1 MMPVPAKLTRTVLA
15 AILSLWPL
23 TSTLASPAH
32 KAALID
38 RYGRLLPKTSASCIT
53 CHTSDPGIYMPT
65 RLVDIPHNAF
75 GARLAALGSS
85 DIETRLA
92 KIATEDTDRDGTS
105 NELELL
111 AGTSPANAS
120 ERPTRAQLTDANL
133 KQLSLSFRTSDYAFR
148 PFKPVPA
155 RPPSK
160 TSIDSLLTRYQ
171 TERDITANPAAP
183 KEMLLRRAT
192 MDITGLPP
200 TPAERSAF
208 LADTRSDAYKRL
220 IDRLLASPAYGE
232 RWGRHFMDI
241 WRYSDWAGWNDGG
254 QVRDSQPHIWRWR
267 DWIVESLNGNM
278 PYDRMVTLML
288 AADEV
293 APTDQNALR
302 ATGFLVRNYKL
313 LSREAWMEDTVNH
326 TSKAF
331 LGITMHCAK
340 CHSHMYDPIQQTDYY
355 RFRAIFENYN
365 VRTERIPGEP
375 DTAKTALVRAY
386 DADMTAATYL
396 FPRGDDR
403 NPDKSRAF
411 TAGLP
416 AFLGGEIGVKP
427 VTLPV
432 VAVHPELASFVIDET
447 RTGLQKKLAAAQL
460 ADKNDPRAQLV
471 FLQAQV
477 DLQIFDAQRVVETI
491 ELTGDKSSPSWVA
504 AAKGVVRLERYKRF
518 TDARIALFDAHKRLA
533 AAAEKDKPAAQAT
546 VTQLEKDVAAA
557 EAKSTTDPDTAY
569 TKRLQTLPKESTGK
583 RTAFAT
589 WLTDKRN
596 PLTARVIVNHVWM
609 RHFGTALA
617 PSVADFG
624 HNSQAV
630 EQGQLLDYL
639 ARSFMDSGWDMKRLH
654 REIMLS
660 AAYQR
665 DSRPSAKM
673 LQRDPDNVSYWR
685 FAPRRLEAEGVRDAI
700 LAVSGQL
707 DRTQGG
713 AEIDQNLALETK
725 RRSIYLRSAPE
736 KEAEFIKV
744 FDGPSVTECYE
755 RKQSI
760 LPQQALAMA
769 NSKLALRE
777 ARTLAAGIYA
787 KLPEKTHVFTAIRDA
802 FIATLTR
809 EPTPNEIVECLRF
822 MASEQ
827 PGAGATP
834 GASPTLLRRLENLVA
849 VLINHHEFVTIR

>member
-1 MMPVPAKLTRTVLA
+1 MPVPARIIHMFLA
-15 AILSLWPL
+15 AVIATWSANA
-23 TSTLASPAH
+23 SLASPAH

-38 RYGRLLPKTSASCIT
+38 RYGRLLPKASASCIT
-53 CHTSDPGIYMPT
+53 CHTSDPGIHMPT
-65 RLVDIPHNAF
+65 KLSDIPHNAF

-92 KIATEDTDRDGTS
+92 KIAKEDTDHDGTS

-111 AGTSPANAS
+111 AGTNPASAS
-120 ERPTRAQLTDANL
+120 ERPTQAQLTDAAL
-133 KQLSLSFRTSDYAFR
+133 KQLPLAYRINDYAYR

-155 RPPSK
+155 AAART
-160 TSIDSLLTRYQ
+160 TSIDSLLTIYQ
-171 TERDITANPAAP
+171 RERNIMANPAAP

-192 MDITGLPP
+192 MDLTGLPP
-200 TPAERSAF
+200 TPAERQAF
-208 LADTRSDAYKRL
+208 LSDTRPDAYTRL

-278 PYDRMVTLML
+278 PYNQMVTLML

-331 LGITMHCAK
+331 MGITMHCAK
-340 CHSHMYDPIQQTDYY
+340 CHSHMYDPIQQADYY

-386 DADMTAATYL
+386 DADMTAATYF

-403 NPDKSRAF
+403 NPDKSRTF
-411 TAGLP
+411 TPGLP
-416 AFLGGEIGVKP
+416 AFLGGEIGVKA
-427 VTLPV
+427 VKLPV
-432 VAVHPELASFVIDET
+432 VAVHPELAPFVVAESRATLVQRLTDA
-447 RTGLQKKLAAAQL
+447 RKAPQSQ
-460 ADKNDPRAQLV
+460 PRAAMNLL
-471 FLQAQV
+471 LQEYA
-477 DLQIFDAQRVVETI
+477 LQHFDALRVVEDI
-491 ELTGDKSSPSWVA
+491 EVSGDTSSPAWA
-504 AAKGVVRLERYKRF
+504 TAAKGVVRLERLKRF
-518 TDARIALFDAHKRLA
+518 TELRLDLLDKRQRLQD
-533 AAAEKDKPAAQAT
+533 AAEKDKPAAAAVVAQ
-546 VTQLEKDVAAA
+546 VEKDVAAA
-557 EAKSTTDPDTAY
+557 EAKVAAPSDTTY
-569 TKRLQTLPKESTGK
+569 TKRLQTFPKESTGK
-583 RTAFAT
+583 RTAFAA
-589 WLTDKRN
+589 WLTNKSN
-596 PLTARVIVNHVWM
+596 PLTARVIVNHIWM
-609 RHFGTALA
+609 RHFGAALA

-624 HNSQAV
+624 HNSQVV
-630 EQGQLLDYL
+630 EQGRLLDYL
-639 ARSFMDSGWDMKRLH
+639 ARSFMDSGWDIKRLH

-665 DSRPSAKM
+665 DSRPNPKM
-673 LQRDPDNVSYWR
+673 LAHDPDNASYWR

-713 AEIDQNLALETK
+713 PELDQNLALDSK

-760 LPQQALAMA
+760 LPQQALALA

-777 ARTLAAGIYA
+777 ARTLAADIYA
-787 KLPEKTHVFTAIRDA
+787 KLSDKTHVFTAIRGA

-809 EPTPNEIVECLRF
+809 EPTADEMVECLRF
-822 MASEQ
+822 MASTTESK
-827 PGAGATP
+827 PANAEN
-834 GASPTLLRRLENLVA
+834 TLLRRLENLVA

>member
-1 MMPVPAKLTRTVLA
+1 MMPVSAKLTRTVLA
-15 AILSLWPL
+15 AIISLWPL

-38 RYGRLLPKTSASCIT
+38 RYGRLLPKASASCIT
-53 CHTSDPGIYMPT
+53 CHTSDPGIHMPT
-65 RLVDIPHNAF
+65 RLADIPHNAF
-75 GARLAALGSS
+75 GARLAALGSR

-92 KIATEDTDRDGTS
+92 KIATEDTDHDGTS

-120 ERPTRAQLTDANL
+120 ERPTVAQRTDAAL
-133 KQLSLSFRTSDYAFR
+133 KQLPLAFRTSDYAFR
-148 PFKPVPA
+148 PFKPVPP
-155 RPPSK
+155 RPTSNV
-160 TSIDSLLTRYQ
+160 SIDSLLNRYQ
-171 TERDITANPAAP
+171 TERDISANPAAS
-183 KEMLLRRAT
+183 KEVLLRRAT

-208 LADTRSDAYKRL
+208 LADTRTDAYKRL
-220 IDRLLASPAYGE
+220 IDRLLASPTYGE

-278 PYDRMVTLML
+278 PYNRMVTLML

-340 CHSHMYDPIQQTDYY
+340 CHSHMYDPIPQTDYY

-403 NPDKSRAF
+403 NPDKSRTF
-411 TAGLP
+411 SPGVP

-427 VTLPV
+427 ITLPA
-432 VAVHPELASFVIDET
+432 VAAHPELAAFVIDET
-447 RTGLQKKLAAAQL
+447 RASLQKKLAAAQL

-471 FLQAQV
+471 YLQAQV
-477 DLQIFDAQRVVETI
+477 DMQIFDAQRVIENI
-491 ELTGDKSSPSWVA
+491 ELTGDKSSAKWVM
-504 AAKGVVRLERYKRF
+504 AAKDIVRLERYKRF
-518 TDARIALFDAHKRLA
+518 TDARVLLFDARKRLA
-533 AAAEKDKPAAQAT
+533 AASDKDKPMAQAA

-557 EAKSTTDPDTAY
+557 EAKSATELDTAY
-569 TKRLQTLPKESTGK
+569 TKRIQSLPNQSTGK
-583 RTAFAT
+583 RTAFAA
-589 WLTDKRN
+589 WLVDKQN
-596 PLTARVIVNHVWM
+596 PLTARVLVNHIWM

-639 ARSFMDSGWDMKRLH
+639 ARRFMDSGWDMKRLH

-777 ARTLAAGIYA
+777 ARTLAASIYEA
-787 KLPEKTHVFTAIRDA
+787 LPEKNHVFTAIRNA

-809 EPTPNEIVECLRF
+809 EPTTDEMTECVRF

-827 PGAGATP
+827 PVAGATP

>member
-1 MMPVPAKLTRTVLA
+1 MPVPARLTQMLLA
-15 AILSLWPL
+15 AVIAICSA
-23 TSTLASPAH
+23 SATLASPAH

-38 RYGRLLPKTSASCIT
+38 RYGRLLPKASVSCIT

-65 RLVDIPHNAF
+65 RLADIPHNAF

-92 KIATEDTDRDGTS
+92 KIAREDTDHDGTS

-111 AGTSPANAS
+111 AGTNPANAS
-120 ERPTRAQLTDANL
+120 ERPTHAQRSDAAL
-133 KQLSLSFRTSDYAFR
+133 KQLPLAFRNADYSYR
-148 PFKPVPA
+148 PFKTIPA
-155 RPPSK
+155 APASK

-171 TERDITANPAAP
+171 TERDITANPVAP

-192 MDITGLPP
+192 MDLTGLPP
-200 TPAERSAF
+200 TPYERHAF
-208 LADTRSDAYKRL
+208 LSDTRPDAYKRL

-340 CHSHMYDPIQQTDYY
+340 CHSHMYDPIQQADYY

-411 TAGLP
+411 APGLP
-416 AFLGGEIGVKP
+416 AFLGGEIGVKA
-427 VTLPV
+427 VKLPV
-432 VAVHPELASFVIDET
+432 VAVHPELASFVVTET
-447 RTGLQKKLAAAQL
+447 RATLAKRLSDARNAPQSQPRSALNLLLQEYALQHFDALRIVEDIEVSGDTSSPAWAAA
-460 ADKNDPRAQLV
+460 ANN
-471 FLQAQV
+471 
-477 DLQIFDAQRVVETI
+477 
-491 ELTGDKSSPSWVA
+491 
-504 AAKGVVRLERYKRF
+504 VVRLERLKRY
-518 TDARIALFDAHKRLA
+518 AELRIDLLDKRKRLQDA
-533 AAAEKDKPAAQAT
+533 PEKDKPAAQAA
-546 VTQLEKDVAAA
+546 VAQQEKDVAAA
-557 EAKSTTDPDTAY
+557 EAKVAASPDTTY
-569 TKRLQTLPKESTGK
+569 TKRLQTFPKESTGK
-583 RTAFAT
+583 RTAFAA

-624 HNSQAV
+624 HNSQVV
-630 EQGQLLDYL
+630 EQGRLLDYL

-713 AEIDQNLALETK
+713 PEIDQNLALETK

-760 LPQQALAMA
+760 LPQQALALA

-777 ARTLAAGIYA
+777 ARTLAADLYA
-787 KLPEKTHVFTAIRDA
+787 KLPEKTHVFTAIKAA

-809 EPTPNEIVECLRF
+809 EPTAAEMVECLRF
-822 MASEQ
+822 MASTTDSK
-827 PGAGATP
+827 P
-834 GASPTLLRRLENLVA
+834 ASAENTLLRRLENLVA

>member
-1 MMPVPAKLTRTVLA
+1 
-15 AILSLWPL
+15 
-23 TSTLASPAH
+23 
-32 KAALID
+32 
-38 RYGRLLPKTSASCIT
+38 
-53 CHTSDPGIYMPT
+53 MPT
-65 RLVDIPHNAF
+65 RLAEIPHNAF

-92 KIATEDTDRDGTS
+92 KIAKEDTDHDGTS

-111 AGTSPANAS
+111 AGTNPAKAS
-120 ERPTRAQLTDANL
+120 ERPTRTQLTYAAL
-133 KQLSLSFRTSDYAFR
+133 KQLPLAFRAADYTYR
-148 PFKPVPA
+148 PFKPVPRA
-155 RPPSK
+155 PTSK
-160 TSIDSLLTRYQ
+160 TSVDSVLIHYQ
-171 TERDITANPAAP
+171 TERGITANPAAP
-183 KEMLLRRAT
+183 KEVLLRRAT

-200 TPAERSAF
+200 TPAERAAF
-208 LADTRSDAYKRL
+208 LADTRSDAYKHL
-220 IDRLLASPAYGE
+220 VDRLLASPAYGE

-278 PYDRMVTLML
+278 PYNRMVTLML

-386 DADMTAATYL
+386 DADMTVATYF

-403 NPDKSRAF
+403 NPDKSRVF
-411 TAGLP
+411 SPGLP
-416 AFLGGEIGVKP
+416 AFLGGDIGVKP
-427 VTLPV
+427 VKLP
-432 VAVHPELASFVIDET
+432 AAAAHPELAPFVVAESRAALVKRLSDARAAKLGDE
-447 RTGLQKKLAAAQL
+447 RSRLAIIVGEYALQH
-460 ADKNDPRAQLV
+460 
-471 FLQAQV
+471 
-477 DLQIFDAQRVVETI
+477 FDALRIVE
-491 ELTGDKSSPSWVA
+491 EFEVSGDSTSPIWSA
-504 AAKGVVRLERYKRF
+504 AAKDAVRLERLKHFADLRINLLDKR
-518 TDARIALFDAHKRLA
+518 KRLQDA
-533 AAAEKDKPAAQAT
+533 TEKDKPAVQAA
-546 VTQLEKDVAAA
+546 VAQLEKDVATA
-557 EAKSTTDPDTAY
+557 EAKVAAPLDTTY
-569 TKRLQTLPKESTGK
+569 TKRIQSFPKESTGK
-583 RTAFAT
+583 RTAFAA

-624 HNSQAV
+624 HNSQVV

-639 ARSFMDSGWDMKRLH
+639 ARTFMDSGWDMKRLH

-665 DSRPSAKM
+665 DSRPAAKM

-713 AEIDQNLALETK
+713 PEIDQNLALETK

-744 FDGPSVTECYE
+744 FDGPTVTECYE

-760 LPQQALAMA
+760 LPQQALALA

-777 ARTLAAGIYA
+777 ARTLAASIYA

-809 EPTPNEIVECLRF
+809 EPTAAEMGECLRF
-822 MASEQ
+822 MASVGTQRPSTDENKLQ
-827 PGAGATP
+827 
-834 GASPTLLRRLENLVA
+834 RRLENLVA